1 MEALNVEFSEMEQ
14 RASALN
20 EGNRSL
26 RTTQEDLKE
35 LLEGLKAKVEASQ
48 GEQRQLLKK
57 RELLQEEV
65 AELTGNRCKPGKK

>member
-14 RASALN
+14 QASALN

-26 RTTQEDLKE
+26 RTTRDDLKKE
-35 LLEGLKAKVEASQ
+35 LERLKAKVEASE

-57 RELLQEEV
+57 QELLREEV
-65 AELTGNRCKPGKK
+65 AELTGNRCKPL